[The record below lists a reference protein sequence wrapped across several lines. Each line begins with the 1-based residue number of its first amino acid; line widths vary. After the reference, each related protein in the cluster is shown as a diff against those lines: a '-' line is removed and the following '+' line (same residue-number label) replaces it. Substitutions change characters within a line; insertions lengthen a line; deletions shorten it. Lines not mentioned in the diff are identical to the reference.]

1 LWCAIS
7 AREELRRSEE
17 KNRALINAIPDLM
30 LQIGKDGTILDFKAP
45 KDSDLSAF
53 PEGLLGKNMIEVFFT
68 NAPNEAM
75 IAIERLLKT
84 GETQVLEHQVK
95 CGLETHSYEL
105 RIVVSGEDEL
115 LAIVR
120 DVTERKKR

>member
-1 LWCAIS
+1 
-7 AREELRRSEE
+7 
-17 KNRALINAIPDLM
+17 
-30 LQIGKDGTILDFKAP
+30 
-45 KDSDLSAF
+45 
-53 PEGLLGKNMIEVFFT
+53 VFFT